1 MLKTLTVWNFA
12 LLEHVQ
18 VEFGKGL
25 NILTGETGAGKSILI
40 DALGAVL
47 GHRVSADSI
56 RTGCDW
62 LRVEA
67 IFSLDPQGA
76 LGDFLAEQ
84 AIDMDDDSLIIT
96 RQLTRNGRSS
106 ILVNGCHVTLAVLRK
121 IGAHLVDVHGQNE
134 NLALLKESGQYDLL
148 DSSSEDIAKALEDYR
163 SVYGEWTAKK
173 KELSGRERDSREY
186 AQRLDMLEWQNKE
199 IEEAKL
205 KENEDVELEGEIRR
219 LSHAEKIAAYVEDSH
234 RLLDNNSRDGMGVL
248 AALSQIKKN
257 LQDMARFDNALENS
271 AKIVEEAYVSL
282 QEAAYEIRD
291 YGENME
297 FSPQKL
303 DKLQSRMDVI
313 YKLRKKYGATIADIL
328 EHQKN
333 IQRELAEIENYDE
346 TIARLQEEI
355 HAKEE
360 CLGNCAR
367 TLTKAREK
375 GARELSGDI
384 EEQLH
389 ALGMP
394 KARLHIALSPL
405 GQFAPDG
412 ADHLTMS
419 FSANPG
425 EAEKPLAKVASGG
438 ELSRIAL
445 AIKTVSAAQDNSV
458 PSMVFDEIDT
468 GIGGRT
474 AQMVAER
481 IALVAN
487 YRQVLCITHL
497 PQIASMADVHLY
509 IAKSSEGGKT
519 ATRVQAL
526 TEAEEISEVAR
537 MASGVDAT
545 AASLDNAREMVLHAR
560 MTKEALRKSG
570 KK

>member
-1 MLKTLTVWNFA
+1 M
-12 LLEHVQ
+12 
-18 VEFGKGL
+18 
-25 NILTGETGAGKSILI
+25 
-40 DALGAVL
+40 
-47 GHRVSADSI
+47 
-56 RTGCDW
+56 
-62 LRVEA
+62 
-67 IFSLDPQGA
+67 
-76 LGDFLAEQ
+76 
-84 AIDMDDDSLIIT
+84 
-96 RQLTRNGRSS
+96 
-106 ILVNGCHVTLAVLRK
+106 
-121 IGAHLVDVHGQNE
+121 
-134 NLALLKESGQYDLL
+134 
-148 DSSSEDIAKALEDYR
+148 
-163 SVYGEWTAKK
+163 
-173 KELSGRERDSREY
+173 
-186 AQRLDMLEWQNKE
+186 
-199 IEEAKL
+199 
-205 KENEDVELEGEIRR
+205 
-219 LSHAEKIAAYVEDSH
+219 
-234 RLLDNNSRDGMGVL
+234 
-248 AALSQIKKN
+248 
-257 LQDMARFDNALENS
+257 
-271 AKIVEEAYVSL
+271 
-282 QEAAYEIRD
+282 
-291 YGENME
+291 
-297 FSPQKL
+297 
-303 DKLQSRMDVI
+303 
-313 YKLRKKYGATIADIL
+313 
-328 EHQKN
+328 
-333 IQRELAEIENYDE
+333 
-346 TIARLQEEI
+346 
-355 HAKEE
+355 
-360 CLGNCAR
+360 
-367 TLTKAREK
+367 
-375 GARELSGDI
+375 SGDI

-458 PSMVFDEIDT
+458 PSMVFDEIDM